1 MYSDYA
7 TDTKKHNIRES
18 ELDALIKFEIMDD
31 NGPTQSWDAIDEKY
45 GRVRAYQIAAKWP
58 LDKVQGRRRR

>member
-45 GRVRAYQIAAKWP
+45 GRVRAY
-58 LDKVQGRRRR
+58 